1 MEYYEK
7 ASWQEETEKRIFDVI
22 KGMGIDRMPSLSETN
37 TFTGNTSLGNRIMKS
52 GGFKYWAS
60 KLNVK
65 IKNSNV
71 KFGDKYEN
79 EICNKLK
86 CHFDNVERT
95 SVRFPYDILVNGK
108 TKIDVKASRLFKGG
122 TTGCFYTFNLE
133 SKYPRSDF
141 YIVCCITDND
151 EIEKILVIPSFVM
164 EGKVQLS
171 IGKNSVYDKYIER
184 WDLIAKHEKMMQELV
199 VF

>member
-52 GGFKYWAS
+52 GGFKHWAS

-79 EICNKLK
+79 E
-86 CHFDNVERT
+86 
-95 SVRFPYDILVNGK
+95 S
-108 TKIDVKASRLFKGG
+108 
-122 TTGCFYTFNLE
+122 
-133 SKYPRSDF
+133 
-141 YIVCCITDND
+141 
-151 EIEKILVIPSFVM
+151 
-164 EGKVQLS
+164 
-171 IGKNSVYDKYIER
+171 
-184 WDLIAKHEKMMQELV
+184 
-199 VF
+199 